1 MGWIWGQKKRLS
13 FLSLRLRVVRSA
25 WQGSAV
31 GVDLLTSRQPSCY
44 IIGLTIDSQG
54 SVSAWDLGEYPPFSP
69 ALTCL
74 GLGHAGSQVR
84 TILPMGPDEQ
94 HHIHLI
100 LAITQTSGLFA
111 LSLYADKTQWIFPQK
126 PQGYIFQSFS
136 KPTCTVCCI
145 YSPVKMND
153 LYVKKSWA
161 TILKHSHYFLFCEA
175 TYYSS

>member
-13 FLSLRLRVVRSA
+13 FLSLRLRVARSA

-69 ALTCL
+69 ALTRL
-74 GLGHAGSQVR
+74 GLGHTGSQVR

-111 LSLYADKTQWIFPQK
+111 LSVYADKTQMNLFPK
-126 PQGYIFQSFS
+126 VSRLYFSISFQAYLYCLLRLFS
-136 KPTCTVCCI
+136 CKNEWPVC
-145 YSPVKMND
+145 
-153 LYVKKSWA
+153 
-161 TILKHSHYFLFCEA
+161 
-175 TYYSS
+175 